1 MSRPSGLGRGLSALI
16 PATTV
21 TGMGAEMASDS
32 ADAAD
37 VAVLHPEGVP
47 ELAELEMVL
56 VSDIHPNPYQP
67 RTVFDR
73 ERLSDL
79 TASIKEVGVLQ
90 PVLLR
95 RVGDHYELVAG
106 ERRWLAAQAA
116 GLAVVPALVR
126 DGTDRDSLEQSI
138 VENLHRDDLN
148 PLEEAAAYLR
158 LIDEFGLT
166 QQEVAIRVGR
176 SRPTVANALRLLDLP
191 VDVQR
196 LLAAGE
202 ISAGHARSLAGL
214 TDRQIQ
220 QILAG
225 RVVAEGLS
233 VRQTEDLVRSLDE
246 GSDGDP
252 AAVQSRRTATK
263 DAMVLEVEEVLARRF
278 DTTVRVVTRGRRGR
292 VVLEFADRDDLQ
304 RIFGLL
310 IT

>member
-16 PATTV
+16 PTTTV
-21 TGMGAEMASDS
+21 TGTGAEKVSNPT
-32 ADAAD
+32 DAAD

-67 RTVFDR
+67 RTVFDH

-95 RVGDHYELVAG
+95 RVGDRYELVAG

-116 GLAVVPALVR
+116 GLAVIPALVR

-166 QQEVAIRVGR
+166 QQEVATRVGR

-191 VDVQR
+191 GDVQR
-196 LLAAGE
+196 FLATGD

-214 TDRQIQ
+214 ADREIQ
-220 QILAG
+220 KTLAG

-252 AAVQSRRTATK
+252 VAVQSQRTATK

-292 VVLEFADRDDLQ
+292 VVMEFADRDDLQ